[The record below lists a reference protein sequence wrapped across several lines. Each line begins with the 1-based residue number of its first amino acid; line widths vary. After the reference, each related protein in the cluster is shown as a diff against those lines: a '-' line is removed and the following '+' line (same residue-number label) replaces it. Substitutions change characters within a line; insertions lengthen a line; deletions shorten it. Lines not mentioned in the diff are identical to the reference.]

1 MKNSKKWYK
10 SWTMWANI
18 AAIVAF
24 AVADVMELIPGSAS
38 YAGYVI
44 SIGNLALRIKT
55 TSAVTW
61 K

>member
-1 MKNSKKWYK
+1 
-10 SWTMWANI
+10 MWANI